1 MELLLGI
8 ILNGL
13 AVGAMYA
20 MGTISL
26 SMVWG
31 SMGMLNLAHGAIL
44 TLGAYASF
52 LAVERLGIP
61 WWTGI
66 IPSVLV
72 GALCGLAL
80 YGGVVRW
87 IYSKPNFPINTV
99 IATLAASALVQ
110 NAIDT
115 SVGAEFHVQPLSFS
129 GSFHLAHVGIRWQ
142 PLVVLLS
149 ACAMTVLVSLFLSR
163 TRAGRAIR
171 AVSQQREAAALM
183 GISVSST
190 YIQIMVISGFVSA
203 VSGLLLTGM
212 TTIYPT
218 VGGAPTVKALII
230 CTVAGLGS
238 IWGATGAA
246 LAFGTV
252 EVAVQYLFG
261 ARFGAPVTLAVAI
274 CILIWRP
281 YGLFGASSGIRL

>member
-26 SMVWG
+26 SMIWG

-61 WWTGI
+61 WWAGI
-66 IPSVLV
+66 VPAVV
-72 GALCGLAL
+72 MGALCGLVL

-87 IYSKPNFPINTV
+87 IYSRPNFPINTI
-99 IATLAASALVQ
+99 IATLAVSALAQ
-110 NAIDT
+110 NAIDV
-115 SVGAEFHVQPLSFS
+115 SVGAEFHVQPLSFR
-129 GSFHLAHVGIRWQ
+129 GSFSLAHTAIRWQ
-142 PLVVLLS
+142 PIIVLLS
-149 ACAMTVLVSLFLSR
+149 ACAMTVLISIFLSR
-163 TRAGRAIR
+163 TKAGRAIR

-183 GISVSST
+183 GISVSSV
-190 YIQIMVISGFVSA
+190 YIQIMVISGIVSA

-212 TTIYPT
+212 TTIYPS
-218 VGGAPTVKALII
+218 VGGGPTVKALII
-230 CTVAGLGS
+230 CAVAGLGS
-238 IWGATGAA
+238 LWGATGTA

-261 ARFGAPVTLAVAI
+261 ARFGVPTTLALAI

-281 YGLFGASSGIRL
+281 YGLFGSSSGSRL